1 MASILQS
8 LTTDDDGANPMDKR
22 KRPQAPEAEEVEN
35 QNIPNDIPA
44 NPLAPPPRKRQK
56 LLTKGKAKATRAAKV

>member
-8 LTTDDDGANPMDKR
+8 LATDDDGANPMDKR

-44 NPLAPPPRKRQK
+44 NPLAPPRKRQK
-56 LLTKGKAKATRAAKV
+56 LLTKGKAKATWAAKV